1 MTTTQAN
8 FRIDADIKEQAEQAF
23 ILLGITPSQAVNHF
37 YQYVADKGRLPFSVQ
52 ATVTLENDEDIY
64 LRLLR
69 ELRIC
74 NIHLRYAELLSEKGD
89 KPASLKKAL
98 SLAKSEASRA
108 YDTLDEHM
116 SSVAQYAHSLP
127 EFGANHETGGVD
139 QFLEQLQ
146 GRLRDIRLCLTSD
159 SAQIVSMQ
167 RDLYTSALI
176 LTFSH
181 PAAWDEDML
190 ECPHSV
196 PDSYMVGGQ

>member
-8 FRIDADIKEQAEQAF
+8 FRIDADIKDQAEQTF
-23 ILLGITPSQAVNHF
+23 ILLGVTPSQAVNHF
-37 YQYVADKGRLPFSVQ
+37 YQYVAEKGRLPFSVQ
-52 ATVTLENDEDIY
+52 TTVTLENDEDIY

-69 ELRIC
+69 EIRIC
-74 NIHLRYAELLSEKGD
+74 NMHLRYAELLSEKGD
-89 KPASLKKAL
+89 KPASLNKAL

-116 SSVAQYAHSLP
+116 SSVAQYAHSLQ

-139 QFLEQLQ
+139 QFLVQ
-146 GRLRDIRLCLTSD
+146 LRDRLWNIRLCPASD
-159 SAQIVSMQ
+159 STQIVSMH

-181 PAAWDEDML
+181 PTECDEDIL
-190 ECPHSV
+190 ECPHYV